1 MEKVWIL
8 GGGESGVGAA
18 LLAQKK
24 GYEVFL
30 SDGGSLKKEYRDVL
44 IHHEIRFE
52 EQAHS
57 ESWNSSSVVVK
68 SPGIPNS
75 AQVVLDVRAAG
86 IELISEVEFAYRHC
100 DSKFIGIT
108 GSNGKTTTTGL
119 VYHLLEKAGL
129 DVAMVGNIGKS
140 ICWLLSEREP
150 EYLVAELSSF
160 QLDDIVDFKPMIA
173 ILLNISPDHLDRYD
187 YKLENYAEAK
197 FRITKNQSPED
208 VFIYW
213 NEDELLNAFVDSGRV
228 KARTLSYGSKKTAD
242 SAAWIE
248 IEEESETELLNLN
261 NKLRMSIQKLALQ
274 GRHNIYNSMAAGM
287 AGRILD
293 LRKEV
298 IRDSLM
304 DFQNI
309 EHRLEHVVSVCG
321 VKYIN
326 DSKAT
331 NVNSSWWA
339 LESMDRPSVWI
350 AGGVDKGNDYSSLIP
365 LIEEKV
371 KGIVLIGTENEKLKA
386 SFAELG
392 IPMTEVLSMEEAVRD
407 AYNMADKGD
416 AVLLSPACASFDL
429 FDNYEDRGNQFKYWV
444 RHL

>member
-1 MEKVWIL
+1 MEKVWVL

-24 GYEVFL
+24 GFEVFL
-30 SDGGSLKKEYRDVL
+30 SDGGSLKEKYRNVL
-44 IHHEIRFE
+44 IHHEIKFVERT
-52 EQAHS
+52 HS
-57 ESWNSSSVVVK
+57 EDWSSSSLVVK
-68 SPGIPNS
+68 SPGIPS
-75 AQVVLDVRAAG
+75 EAKIVKDIRAAG
-86 IELISEVEFAYRHC
+86 IEVLSEIEFAYRNC

-119 VYHLLEKAGL
+119 LYHLLEKAEL
-129 DVAMVGNIGKS
+129 DVAVAGNIGKS
-140 ICWLLSEREP
+140 VCWLLSEREP
-150 EYLVAELSSF
+150 EYLVVELSSF
-160 QLDDIVDFKPMIA
+160 QLDDVVDFKPIIA

-187 YKLENYAEAK
+187 NKMENYAEAK

-213 NEDELLNAFVDSGRV
+213 NEDQLLNAFVDSGRV

-248 IEEESETELLNLN
+248 REEESETELLNLN

-274 GRHNIYNSMAAGM
+274 GRHNIYNSMAAGV

-339 LESMDRPSVWI
+339 LESMDRSAVWI
-350 AGGVDKGNDYSSLIP
+350 AGGVDKGNDYSSLVP

-371 KGIVLIGTENEKLKA
+371 KGIVLIGTKNEKLKA
-386 SFAELG
+386 SFTDLG
-392 IPMTEVLSMEEAVRD
+392 IQITEVESMELAVRE

-429 FDNYEDRGNQFKYWV
+429 FDNYEDRGHQFKYWV

>member
-228 KARTLSYGSKKTAD
+228 KARTLSYGSKKNRGFRGLD
-242 SAAWIE
+242 RNRRRKRNRIIE
-248 IEEESETELLNLN
+248 PKQQTE
-261 NKLRMSIQKLALQ
+261 
-274 GRHNIYNSMAAGM
+274 
-287 AGRILD
+287 
-293 LRKEV
+293 
-298 IRDSLM
+298 
-304 DFQNI
+304 
-309 EHRLEHVVSVCG
+309 
-321 VKYIN
+321 
-326 DSKAT
+326 
-331 NVNSSWWA
+331 NVNTKTSIARTTQHLQQHGCGCGRSH
-339 LESMDRPSVWI
+339 LRPS
-350 AGGVDKGNDYSSLIP
+350 
-365 LIEEKV
+365 
-371 KGIVLIGTENEKLKA
+371 
-386 SFAELG
+386 
-392 IPMTEVLSMEEAVRD
+392 
-407 AYNMADKGD
+407 
-416 AVLLSPACASFDL
+416 
-429 FDNYEDRGNQFKYWV
+429 
-444 RHL
+444 

>member
-30 SDGGSLKKEYRDVL
+30 SEGGSLKKKYRDVL

-57 ESWNSSSVVVK
+57 ESWSESTVVVK
-68 SPGIPNS
+68 SPGIPNETKIV
-75 AQVVLDVRAAG
+75 QDIRTAG
-86 IELISEVEFAYRHC
+86 IEVISEVELAYRNC
-100 DSKFIGIT
+100 KSKFIGIT
-108 GSNGKTTTTGL
+108 GSNGKTSTTGL
-119 VYHLLEKAGL
+119 LFHLLEKAKL
-129 DVAMVGNIGKS
+129 DVAVAGNIGKS
-140 ICWLLSEREP
+140 ICWLLTEREP
-150 EYLVAELSSF
+150 EYLVVELSSF
-160 QLDDIVDFKPMIA
+160 QLDDVVDFKPIIA

-208 VFIYW
+208 FFIYW

-228 KARTLSYGSKKTAD
+228 KARTLSYGSKETAD

-274 GRHNIYNSMAAGM
+274 GRHNIYNSMAAGV

-331 NVNSSWWA
+331 NVNSCWWA

-350 AGGVDKGNDYSSLIP
+350 AGGVDKGNDYSSLVE
-365 LIEEKV
+365 LVDEKV
-371 KGIVLIGTENEKLKA
+371 KGIVLIGSENEKFKA
-386 SFAELG
+386 SFAELK
-392 IPMTEVLSMEEAVRD
+392 IPIIEVMSMELAVRE

-429 FDNYEDRGNQFKYWV
+429 FDNYEDRGHQFKYWV